1 MESDLAIFASQMH
14 NIKVR
19 YHIVGKQEELQEI
32 YDLYQTF
39 IQKERPAMEEDEA
52 DDWEGNIILALGVD
66 YGTCNLCGNIKKCEL
81 SEGFLYIEAEEL
93 ALITDFRVLLK
104 NRFKDLEIYFAT
116 EDPEN
121 ETYVTNDA
129 DVKHFHDL
137 PDDHFIAPLDY

>member
-1 MESDLAIFASQMH
+1 MSTQSSLSQVSGVQSSGCPST
-14 NIKVR
+14 N
-19 YHIVGKQEELQEI
+19 ELPQPNWS
-32 YDLYQTF
+32 YMMT
-39 IQKERPAMEEDEA
+39 
-52 DDWEGNIILALGVD
+52 D

-129 DVKHFHDL
+129 DGKYFHDL

>member
-1 MESDLAIFASQMH
+1 MQGINAEPL
-14 NIKVR
+14 
-19 YHIVGKQEELQEI
+19 
-32 YDLYQTF
+32 T
-39 IQKERPAMEEDEA
+39 
-52 DDWEGNIILALGVD
+52 
-66 YGTCNLCGNIKKCEL
+66 IKKCEL

-129 DVKHFHDL
+129 DGKYFHDL

>member
-1 MESDLAIFASQMH
+1 MH

-52 DDWEGNIILALGVD
+52 DD
-66 YGTCNLCGNIKKCEL
+66 
-81 SEGFLYIEAEEL
+81 
-93 ALITDFRVLLK
+93 
-104 NRFKDLEIYFAT
+104 LEIYFAT

-129 DVKHFHDL
+129 DGKYFHDL

>member
-1 MESDLAIFASQMH
+1 MGLAISVVISRNANF
-14 NIKVR
+14 
-19 YHIVGKQEELQEI
+19 
-32 YDLYQTF
+32 
-39 IQKERPAMEEDEA
+39 QKA
-52 DDWEGNIILALGVD
+52 
-66 YGTCNLCGNIKKCEL
+66 
-81 SEGFLYIEAEEL
+81 FYIEAEEL

-129 DVKHFHDL
+129 DGKYFHDL